1 MMRGF
6 YYDEKAK
13 KRPKTMSLK
22 DLQLKAE
29 RGTITEQEAEILDS
43 MMARVGNIGRKE
55 CA

>member
-6 YYDEKAK
+6 YYDEKAR

-29 RGTITEQEAEILDS
+29 RGIITEEESKILDS
-43 MMARVGNIGRKE
+43 MMVRVGCIDRKDG
-55 CA
+55 A